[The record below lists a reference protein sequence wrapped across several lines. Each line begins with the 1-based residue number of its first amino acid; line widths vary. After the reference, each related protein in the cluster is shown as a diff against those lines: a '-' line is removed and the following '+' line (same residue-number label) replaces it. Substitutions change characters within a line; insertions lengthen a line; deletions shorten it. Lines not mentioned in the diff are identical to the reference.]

1 MIYAMWDG
9 NLFINMLV
17 IENLEGWMVLDMGF
31 VLNGG

>member
-1 MIYAMWDG
+1 MVIF
-9 NLFINMLV
+9 FINMLV